1 MIHSKSSR
9 RAVQWLVVHIL
20 TIHLHFHSEI
30 FVLATND
37 HSGALSNDSSP
48 NHGFTVVVPR
58 KGDDP
63 SGKLPASNQK
73 TNRQEG
79 NEDATTMTTDAPG
92 EVTFSH
98 LTPEWSRQRMPNPRA
113 MKKHNLVSSSTP
125 NLLQSLPFKRRKR
138 GSFIDENRVDDS
150 FFSKSQVS
158 ESSTR
163 QPVDLLRR
171 AKTSISSVAII
182 FLATAKLVV
191 PLKLVEQIFQLLYTV
206 GQDWYTGWY
215 IRTTFERIEQQYHRQ
230 YQVPAVFRSL
240 GRLAVHLAFLFT
252 LGEFAEWLVG
262 LRYSPCQSNA
272 GGCQFWCALLWL
284 ASVSSVGHAAGV
296 VLAIWGWI
304 LRVQVDES
312 DKPRPSL
319 KRIFLRPWNLARW
332 ILDPDKW
339 FRDLLAKDR
348 RDPAHALKPFDPN
361 WLMFPATW
369 GSLKMLQW
377 IGVAK
382 EMYGDKFMM
391 NIFMRQFLVSQALGD
406 EWYRVL
412 FCERRIALGIC
423 VLAAYTVSTLGIFF
437 TALRKPAPYFS
448 SISILFMTPSVLAV
462 FISAWMNLL
471 VYFDRAEKI
480 PPEIQGVNDQVQ
492 EALHHYKRVTQPL
505 RLRA

>member
-1 MIHSKSSR
+1 MPHP
-9 RAVQWLVVHIL
+9 V
-20 TIHLHFHSEI
+20 
-30 FVLATND
+30 AT
-37 HSGALSNDSSP
+37 
-48 NHGFTVVVPR
+48 
-58 KGDDP
+58 
-63 SGKLPASNQK
+63 
-73 TNRQEG
+73 
-79 NEDATTMTTDAPG
+79 
-92 EVTFSH
+92 
-98 LTPEWSRQRMPNPRA
+98 
-113 MKKHNLVSSSTP
+113 KKHFLLSSSIP
-125 NLLQSLPFKRRKR
+125 NLSQSASLQKRKR
-138 GSFIDENRVDDS
+138 GGFMDEKREDDS
-150 FFSKSQVS
+150 FLSNPHLT
-158 ESSTR
+158 ESLPSSSAAR
-163 QPVDLLRR
+163 PSVDLVRR
-171 AKTSISSVAII
+171 ATTSMSSAAII
-182 FLATAKLVV
+182 FFAIAKLVV

-230 YQVPAVFRSL
+230 YQMPAVFRSL
-240 GRLAVHLAFLFT
+240 GRLAVHLLFLFA

-262 LRYSPCQSNA
+262 LRYSPCQSNV
-272 GGCQFWCALLWL
+272 GGCQFWCALLWIS
-284 ASVSSVGHAAGV
+284 SVSSVGHAAGV
-296 VLAIWGWI
+296 VLAIWGWK
-304 LRVQVDES
+304 LRVQVVES

-319 KRIFLRPWNLARW
+319 KRIFLRPWNLVRW

-339 FRDLLAKDR
+339 FRDLLARDR

-382 EMYGDKFMM
+382 EMYGDAFMM
-391 NIFMRQFLVSQALGD
+391 NTFMRQFLISQALGD

-448 SISILFMTPSVLAV
+448 SISILFMTPSLLAV
-462 FISAWMNLL
+462 FISAWMNIL

-480 PPEIQGVNDQVQ
+480 SPELQGANDQVQ
-492 EALHHYKRVTQPL
+492 EALRHYKRVTQPL